1 MNGVGVRRELVD
13 GVRTTF
19 RLECVRSAF
28 AGVVE
33 SVVATFALLVAVR
46 HFGASSGSKAWLVAG
61 PNMGLMAGPAIVA
74 LFHRTGFTPAIAA
87 SLVQWMAAILFC
99 AAAVASSECGYVV
112 LVAAAG
118 AAVAATVPLM
128 TQVYQDAYPDA
139 DRGHLFSRAFFI
151 RIAASVG
158 AGALMGRFLDWIPD
172 GHPWLLGGA
181 SFCCGVS
188 AVLVSRFPRTM
199 ARGNEGAGRREV
211 GGGMISRTLAGLRF
225 VRTDGVFRRTL
236 ISWMFLGIGN
246 LVMLPLRVELLAR
259 PDSEGVIRTAEGIA
273 LLTAVIPNV
282 ARLSTTLWWGRL
294 FDRWNF
300 FVLRALLN
308 FLFAAAILAFFL
320 GDRMWILVAGSVLYG
335 LANSGGDV
343 VWSLWVTKVTVPER
357 VADYMA
363 VHTFFTGIRGVL
375 APLIAYAAMERFPLA
390 WTAWGCAIAI
400 LVANVILLPEIVG
413 RWGERSVSRGD

>member
-1 MNGVGVRRELVD
+1 MSWVGAEEEGDDR
-13 GVRTTF
+13 VRTTF
-19 RLECVRSAF
+19 RLECVRSVF

-46 HFGASSGSKAWLVAG
+46 HFEASASAKAWLVAG
-61 PNMGLMAGPAIVA
+61 PNLGLMAGPAVVA
-74 LFHRTGFTPAIAA
+74 LFHRTGFAPAMAA
-87 SLVQWMAAILFC
+87 SVVQWLAAMLFGC
-99 AAAVASSECGYVV
+99 AVFAVSERGYIG

-128 TQVYQDAYPDA
+128 TQVYQDAYPES
-139 DRGHLFSRAFFI
+139 DRGRLFSRSFFV

-158 AGALMGRFLDWIPD
+158 AGALMGRFLDWRPD
-172 GHPWLLGGA
+172 GHPWVLGGA
-181 SFCCGVS
+181 AVCCGVS
-188 AVLVSRFPRTM
+188 ALLVSRFPR
-199 ARGNEGAGRREV
+199 AAGLAVAAKKGTTSGSGFLVRA
-211 GGGMISRTLAGLRF
+211 LAGLKF
-225 VRTDGVFRRTL
+225 VRSDGVFRRTL

-259 PDSEGVIRTAEGIA
+259 PDSLGEVRTAAEIA

-320 GDRMWILVAGSVLYG
+320 GDRMWVLVVGAVLYG

-343 VWSLWVTKVTVPER
+343 VWSLWVTRVTVPER

-375 APLIAYAAMERFPLA
+375 APVIAYAAMERFPLG

-400 LVANVILLPEIVG
+400 LIANVILLPEIS
-413 RWGERSVSRGD
+413 ERRGSLRV

>member
-1 MNGVGVRRELVD
+1 M
-13 GVRTTF
+13 
-19 RLECVRSAF
+19 F

-33 SVVATFALLVAVR
+33 SVVSTFALLVAVR
-46 HFGASSGSKAWLVAG
+46 FFGASSGAKAWLVAG
-61 PNMGLMAGPAIVA
+61 PNMGLMAGPAVVA
-74 LFHRTGFTPAIAA
+74 FFYRTGFTPAIAA
-87 SLVQWMAAILFC
+87 SLVQLMAAILFG
-99 AAAVASSECGYVV
+99 AAAFAVSERGYVG

-118 AAVAATVPLM
+118 GAVAAAVPLM

-139 DRGHLFSRAFFI
+139 DRGRLFSRAFFV
-151 RIAASVG
+151 RIAASVC
-158 AGALMGRFLDWIPD
+158 AGAFMGRFLDWRPD
-172 GHPWLLGGA
+172 GHPWVLGGA
-181 SFCCGVS
+181 SVCCGV
-188 AVLVSRFPRTM
+188 AAFLVSRFPRVRELRD
-199 ARGNEGAGRREV
+199 AADRRMV
-211 GGGMISRTLAGLRF
+211 SGGMLSQTLAGLKF

-259 PDSEGVIRTAEGIA
+259 PDSEGLVRTAAEIA

-300 FVLRALLN
+300 FVLRAVLN
-308 FLFAAAILAFFL
+308 LLFAAAILAFFL
-320 GDRMWILVAGSVLYG
+320 GDRMWILVVGAVLYG

-343 VWSLWVTKVTVPER
+343 VWSLWVTKVTVPCR

-375 APLIAYAAMERFPLA
+375 APMIAYAAMERFPLT

-400 LVANVILLPEIVG
+400 LFANVILLPEIL
-413 RWGERSVSRGD
+413 ERRGSGGVSGGD